1 VCSPKHKVNH
11 TDIIEIEAKI
21 EPALSDSAENIPLNI
36 VFEDDHILIINKSAG
51 LVSHPGAGNKTGTLV
66 NALLHHDSTLSTLP
80 RAGLIHRL
88 DKDTSGLLIIAKDS
102 QSFDHLTE
110 AMKKRQIKRQY
121 LALCQGRIISG
132 GTIDK
137 PIDRDSK
144 NRVKMAV
151 TDSGKPA
158 VTHYRV
164 KARYP
169 AHTLLSIELETGR
182 THQIRVHLT
191 HAGYPLVGDKTYR
204 KQKALACRISPEL
217 QQACLHF
224 PRQALHAEKLTL
236 THPINGKSVTFK
248 APVPNDLSSLIET
261 MQHEVNLR

>member
-1 VCSPKHKVNH
+1 M
-11 TDIIEIEAKI
+11 IEVEAKI
-21 EPALSDSAENIPLNI
+21 EPALFDTAENIPLNI
-36 VFEDDHILIINKSAG
+36 VFEDDHILIINKPAG

-66 NALLHHDSTLSTLP
+66 NALLHHDSELSKLP
-80 RAGLIHRL
+80 RAGLVHRL
-88 DKDTSGLLIIAKDS
+88 DKDTTGLLIVAKDT
-102 QSFDHLTE
+102 QSFDSLTE
-110 AMKKRQIKRQY
+110 AMKKRRIKRQY

-151 TDSGKPA
+151 TDTGKPA

-169 AHTLLSIELETGR
+169 AHTLLSVELETGR

-204 KQKALACRISPEL
+204 KQKALVCRITPEL

-236 THPINGKSVTFK
+236 THPINGRDINFK
-248 APVPNDLSSLIET
+248 APIPDDMNSLIKSME
-261 MQHEVNLR
+261 HEANHK